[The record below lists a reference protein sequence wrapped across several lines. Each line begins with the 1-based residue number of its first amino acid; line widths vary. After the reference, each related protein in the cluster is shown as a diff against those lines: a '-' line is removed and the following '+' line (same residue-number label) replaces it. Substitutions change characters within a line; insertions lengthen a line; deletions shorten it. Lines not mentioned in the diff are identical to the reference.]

1 VRTVLNKT
9 TITKKGQVVI
19 PADIRKRHNI
29 RAGQKFLV
37 EDMEDEIRLIPIQTI
52 SIKQASGWLK
62 TKRGASEL
70 LQEIRSLDQEHEA
83 RFHRI

>member
-1 VRTVLNKT
+1 MNKT

-19 PADIRKRHNI
+19 PAEIRRRHDI

-37 EDMEDEIRLIPIQTI
+37 EDLGGEIRLVPIQVL

-62 TKRGASEL
+62 TRKGTSEL
-70 LQEIRSLDQEHEA
+70 LEDARSLDQKNEA
-83 RFHRI
+83 RFLRI